1 MLQSVRF
8 VLRLRIQHYMRQ
20 PEGFES
26 GGHNLV
32 LRLNK
37 AVYGLKQASRQWKQ
51 KLVSILIKLGF
62 KEIYS
67 DASLY
72 VYARDKERITM
83 PVYVDDGMMSSNS
96 PALLDWAVL
105 ELSKHVKLRDLG
117 ASSFLLGMLIE
128 RDCPARMLA
137 ISQRQYILD
146 MLVRYNMDKC
156 DVVRTPMNPSL
167 RLSKAQGPQTAE
179 EIEAMRSVPY
189 AEAVG
194 SLLYLARGTRP
205 DIAYSVAF
213 LSRFVA
219 NPGRAH
225 WQAVKHLFR
234 YLQGTKD
241 LRLVYRGG
249 SVRRPGPVPRVYGL
263 CTRRQHRHRPFYKRL
278 PSHHWWRSC
287 QLVLTPSVACGAVY
301 N

>member
-1 MLQSVRF
+1 
-8 VLRLRIQHYMRQ
+8 MRQ
-20 PEGFES
+20 PEGFER
-26 GGHNLV
+26 GGKNMV

-37 AVYGLKQASRQWKQ
+37 AIYGLKQASRQWKE
-51 KLVSILIKLGF
+51 KLVHILVDKLGF

-72 VYARDKERITM
+72 VYAHDGLRITV

-96 PALLDWAVL
+96 TRLLDFCVY

-128 RDCPARMLA
+128 RDRPERMLA

-146 MLVRYNMDKC
+146 MLQRYSMDKC
-156 DVVRTPMNPSL
+156 EPVKTPMNPST
-167 RLSKAQGPQTAE
+167 RLSKAQGPQNE
-179 EIEAMRSVPY
+179 EERLSMQSVPY
-189 AEAVG
+189 SEAVG

-234 YLQGTKD
+234 
-241 LRLVYRGG
+241 
-249 SVRRPGPVPRVYGL
+249 
-263 CTRRQHRHRPFYKRL
+263 
-278 PSHHWWRSC
+278 
-287 QLVLTPSVACGAVY
+287 
-301 N
+301 